1 MTETSNTTT
10 RSTCTV
16 CRQPI
21 TGFASILQ
29 PGTTV
34 WLSPR
39 SGEGHG
45 HLHQP
50 KLLEVSS

>member
-1 MTETSNTTT
+1 MVTAVNQVRKTT
-10 RSTCTV
+10 CAI
-16 CRQPI
+16 CRQVIEGQP
-21 TGFASILQ
+21 SILQ

-34 WLSPR
+34 WLSAR

-50 KLLEVSS
+50 KETPNA

>member
-1 MTETSNTTT
+1 MNVETAQI
-10 RSTCTV
+10 RRAACAV
-16 CRQPI
+16 CREPI
-21 TGFASILQ
+21 EGHPSIFQ

-39 SGEGHG
+39 SGEGHN

-50 KLLEVSS
+50 KETR